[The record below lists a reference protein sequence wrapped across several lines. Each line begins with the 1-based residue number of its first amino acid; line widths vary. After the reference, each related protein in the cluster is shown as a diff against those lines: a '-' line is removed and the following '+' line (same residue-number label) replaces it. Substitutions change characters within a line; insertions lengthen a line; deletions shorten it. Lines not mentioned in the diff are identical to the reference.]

1 MLCNSIS
8 VSCQY
13 ANLEFVENKGQWDQ
27 KIKFKGLMNNGA
39 FFLQEKGFR
48 VVLSSN
54 EDLDKLNAS
63 FHPEPAN
70 ENKTIHKNIS
80 PHTKIYVPAPVA
92 SDGPITVHSHAYD
105 VQFLNAA
112 TPTITPDKPLDTYS
126 NYFIGNNPAEWKTN
140 VKTFQAITYS
150 NL

>member
-13 ANLEFVENKGQWDQ
+13 ANLDFIENKGQWDQ

-48 VVLSSN
+48 VVLSRE

-63 FHPEPAN
+63 FHSDQNSGKE
-70 ENKTIHKNIS
+70 TIHKRNT
-80 PHTKIYVPAPVA
+80 PATKIFVPAPVA
-92 SDGPITVHSHAYD
+92 ENGPITVHSHAYD
-105 VQFLNAA
+105 VQFINAA
-112 TPTITPDKPLDTYS
+112 TPTITPNQNKLS
-126 NYFIGNNPAEWKTN
+126 A
-140 VKTFQAITYS
+140 
-150 NL
+150 